1 MIELLKA
8 GIGEDGNGSAL
19 NRTPSHPLRRHIP
32 VTRVSVQNVSLF
44 SPYILY
50 RAKHNHQS
58 WIRLLFFFFFFFL
71 VSQFFP
77 HPSRY
82 PSFVLR
88 TRVPFSRDA
97 QSRGGRGQHPSCR
110 KSRVYYYDHMFMPRL
125 YLGKGEGSMGGV
137 HLLESYDTRLRG
149 CTRGQSKQPTVGY
162 VSLCKQKATY
172 VVDLLE

>member
-1 MIELLKA
+1 MGTVRLCPE
-8 GIGEDGNGSAL
+8 
-19 NRTPSHPLRRHIP
+19 RHP
-32 VTRVSVQNVSLF
+32 
-44 SPYILY
+44 ILY
-50 RAKHNHQS
+50 VDTYRSHVCRFRTYPSSPHIFYIVRSITTSPGSDCSSSSFSFWFHN
-58 WIRLLFFFFFFFL
+58 
-71 VSQFFP
+71 FFP

-82 PSFVLR
+82 LSFVLR
-88 TRVPFSRDA
+88 TRVLFSRDA

-172 VVDLLE
+172 VVDPLE